1 MNPNFQNPF
10 TQKEKSPEYP
20 PFSKIQKN
28 SNTLSNPHLSPINR
42 VSILKTEEQKEI
54 VRTNVYADNDSSG
67 NKKEFCVVTE
77 IIRRKSNIPLPSKNN
92 TQINLNPFRFSFNQA
107 IKEPP
112 FNPNL
117 NIDIKDSSIKHSQK
131 FVKNDNYNEIVKRIA
146 SQLNVHIRP
155 PSQGF
160 FYFAMLKGNYPL
172 MIIKKLEKDIVNHK
186 IELNN
191 DIFRIYSEKYMRYI
205 ELVKKIAHLLKANL
219 KNKMFWEN
227 ERYTKSNIN
236 SNVNANQNI
245 QTEYAKDKII
255 PINVIPDNK
264 IMNVN
269 NPSKNGNIIFLNKNN
284 QVNVN
289 SKNLHNKTPQNIK
302 STLIFNNNINNN
314 NQTYQTSNIVF
325 TQKNMQ
331 KNNFV
336 FKPKKVANNQQNN
349 NTSLNNQKIYHN
361 NVAVKN
367 LFPVINP
374 FSINQNK
381 NNLNSI
387 LNNQFIMPKNLK
399 DVSNNNNDN
408 KDKEKTQTINLGKKE
423 INNDI
428 VNNNEQNANK
438 NDIQMKD
445 DLNKNS
451 NDINFVEEFNIN
463 NDYMDNMQIQN
474 NEDSKNIV
482 NVKMI
487 PDKNNMQ
494 TNNQIKNISSNNT
507 NNNTMNNPGIIR
519 SNNVQRIILS
529 SKKSEKKTLQIKLS
543 TTKKQEELKISPKKT
558 PELSSN
564 VIKLEINEINIPQYK
579 SIITS
584 EIISFVNNFYIF
596 LSNNK
601 ILIESNVPVANEE
614 KGQKYLKT
622 DEFWEKYVN
631 YLYFNY
637 LVNNANKVSLYNFI
651 RIIEEY
657 FLWCENNNSESAKKF
672 KALLIEIINKMNE
685 SKEIEQFLKMNKLNK
700 IDDLFAKYEIF
711 FKYGNEINKKKN
723 ELEIKIENDSECNCE
738 LCKNEKACLLKMSEI
753 NKKINTNVNVENI
766 LLNAE
771 YPHKDEVNKNKQIS
785 QNNLPISLNGFA
797 FNKSKTKPSFES
809 NYQYLPKEE
818 DKSLMIK
825 TNISYSNKKSQ
836 SSNKKKN
843 EEQIKENIENF
854 IELPNNT
861 KIEDFFKKEDN
872 DENNKNQSE
881 NKSKNKSRK
890 SSAKKIKESVSKKKD
905 KKRKEKSKKNN
916 KKAKRNSRN
925 KSLNRKSYDSDSE
938 KENSIDSEE
947 ENQKGK
953 NKRTY
958 KYPKVTNRRG
968 KKK

>member
-20 PFSKIQKN
+20 PFSKIQNN

-255 PINVIPDNK
+255 PINVIPENK

-445 DLNKNS
+445 DLNKNN

-463 NDYMDNMQIQN
+463 NDYMDNMKMQN
-474 NEDSKNIV
+474 NEDSKNV
-482 NVKMI
+482 VK
-487 PDKNNMQ
+487 
-494 TNNQIKNISSNNT
+494 
-507 NNNTMNNPGIIR
+507 
-519 SNNVQRIILS
+519 
-529 SKKSEKKTLQIKLS
+529 
-543 TTKKQEELKISPKKT
+543 
-558 PELSSN
+558 
-564 VIKLEINEINIPQYK
+564 
-579 SIITS
+579 
-584 EIISFVNNFYIF
+584 
-596 LSNNK
+596 
-601 ILIESNVPVANEE
+601 
-614 KGQKYLKT
+614 
-622 DEFWEKYVN
+622 
-631 YLYFNY
+631 
-637 LVNNANKVSLYNFI
+637 
-651 RIIEEY
+651 
-657 FLWCENNNSESAKKF
+657 
-672 KALLIEIINKMNE
+672 LL
-685 SKEIEQFLKMNKLNK
+685 
-700 IDDLFAKYEIF
+700 
-711 FKYGNEINKKKN
+711 
-723 ELEIKIENDSECNCE
+723 
-738 LCKNEKACLLKMSEI
+738 LLK
-753 NKKINTNVNVENI
+753 
-766 LLNAE
+766 
-771 YPHKDEVNKNKQIS
+771 
-785 QNNLPISLNGFA
+785 
-797 FNKSKTKPSFES
+797 
-809 NYQYLPKEE
+809 
-818 DKSLMIK
+818 
-825 TNISYSNKKSQ
+825 
-836 SSNKKKN
+836 
-843 EEQIKENIENF
+843 
-854 IELPNNT
+854 
-861 KIEDFFKKEDN
+861 
-872 DENNKNQSE
+872 
-881 NKSKNKSRK
+881 
-890 SSAKKIKESVSKKKD
+890 
-905 KKRKEKSKKNN
+905 
-916 KKAKRNSRN
+916 
-925 KSLNRKSYDSDSE
+925 
-938 KENSIDSEE
+938 
-947 ENQKGK
+947 
-953 NKRTY
+953 
-958 KYPKVTNRRG
+958 
-968 KKK
+968 